1 MDERAPLIGKNLDH
15 YRILAQIGQG
25 GMGVVYRAHDEV
37 LDRDVAVKVLATGAG
52 QTLGRDHLLREAQA
66 ASSLTHPNICTIYQ
80 VGKSGD
86 EFYIVMELV
95 DGQPLTALVGAAGLP
110 FEVLARYGVQIAD
123 ALAHAHDKGTLH
135 RDLKGTNIFVTRE
148 GRVKILDFGLATR
161 VGSDLLSEV
170 TRSYAAL
177 STSLVG
183 TLPYMAPEL
192 LRGEAASQ
200 LSDIWALGVTLYQ
213 AACASLPFP
222 GKTGFEISSAI
233 LHQAPAPLPAS
244 VPPGL
249 AGVILRCLAKEPAQ
263 RFQRASEVR
272 SGLETLQGATL
283 TGRETQQPE
292 HRGPLRMVL
301 RGIEHHAVRDGD
313 VLLLV
318 GTTKGA
324 FLLRSTR
331 DRKRWDVAGPYFHGH
346 GVNAMAYDDREGR
359 HRLWLASNSVLW
371 GTFLRSS
378 DDFGKSWTNPAE
390 ASIKFPAETGA
401 VLKNIWQI
409 SLGGPPQPDVLYCG
423 VEPAALFESRDAGES
438 WSLVRGL
445 FDHPHRPRWMP
456 SNGGLILHTVVP
468 DPGAAGT
475 GRMYVAISAGGVYSS
490 DDGLK
495 SWTARNRGVRVTFM
509 PEKYPEFGQC
519 VHKIALHPARPER
532 LFLQNH
538 WGIYR
543 SDDAGES
550 WRDIANGV
558 PSDFGFPVVIHPH
571 DPDCVFVLPVESD
584 EFRCTPEGHLRV
596 YRTRNAGESWEP
608 MSRGL
613 PQKRAYETVLR
624 DALTADELDPAGL
637 YFGTRSGAL
646 YGSRDEGR
654 SWTRILE
661 GLPAIVCVKIA
672 VVRQPRP
679 PRRAPR
685 PARAAAKRS
694 ARTQARRRK

>member
-1 MDERAPLIGKNLDH
+1 MDERDSMIGKLLDH
-15 YRILAQIGQG
+15 YRIQAQIGQG

-37 LDRDVAVKVLATGAG
+37 LDRDVAVKVLATGTGEA
-52 QTLGRDHLLREAQA
+52 LGHDHLLREAQA

-80 VGKSGD
+80 VGKSGE

-95 DGQPLTALVGAAGLP
+95 EGQPLPALVGSTGLP
-110 FEVLARYGVQIAD
+110 FEVLARYGAQIAD

-135 RDLKGTNIFVTRE
+135 RDLKGANILVTRE

-161 VGSDLLSEV
+161 MGSELLSEV
-170 TRSYAAL
+170 TRSYATLNTA
-177 STSLVG
+177 LVG

-192 LRGEAASQ
+192 LRGEPASQ
-200 LSDIWALGVTLYQ
+200 LTDIWSLGVTLYH
-213 AACASLPFP
+213 AASGRYPFG

-233 LHQAPAPLPAS
+233 LSQPPAPLPAS

-263 RFQRASEVR
+263 RFQRASEAR
-272 SGLETLQGATL
+272 SALETLQGATL
-283 TGRETQQPE
+283 AGREQPQAD
-292 HRGPLRMVL
+292 HRGPRRIVM
-301 RGIEHHAVRDGD
+301 RGIEHHNVREGD

-324 FLLRSTR
+324 FLLRSTPE
-331 DRKRWDVAGPYFHGH
+331 RKRWDVAGPYFHGH
-346 GVNAMAYDDREGR
+346 GVNAMVYDGRESR
-359 HRLWLASNSVLW
+359 HRLWLATNSVLW

-390 ASIKFPAETGA
+390 ADVKFPAETGA
-401 VLKNIWQI
+401 ALKNIWQL
-409 SLGGPPQPDVLYCG
+409 SLGEPTEPDVLYCG

-445 FDHPHRPRWMP
+445 YDHPHRPRWVP
-456 SNGGLILHTVVP
+456 GNGGLMLHTILP
-468 DPGAAGT
+468 RLSPA
-475 GRMYVAISAGGVYSS
+475 GRMYVALSAGGVYSS
-490 DDGLK
+490 DDGMK
-495 SWTARNRGVRVTFM
+495 TWTARNRGVRVTFM

-538 WGIYR
+538 WSIYR
-543 SDDAGES
+543 SDDAGEN

-584 EFRCTPEGHLRV
+584 EFRCTPDGQLRV
-596 YRTRNAGESWEP
+596 YRTRNAGATWEP
-608 MSRGL
+608 LSRGL
-613 PQKRAYETVLR
+613 PQQRAYETVLR
-624 DALTADELDPAGL
+624 DAMTTDELNPTGI
-637 YFGTRSGAL
+637 YFGTRNGAL
-646 YGSRDEGR
+646 YASRDDGR
-654 SWTRILE
+654 SWTRVVE
-661 GLPAIVCVKIA
+661 GLLAVVCVKAI
-672 VVRQPRP
+672 VVGRPRAA
-679 PRRAPR
+679 RAPR
-685 PARAAAKRS
+685 A
-694 ARTQARRRK
+694 ARTAARHTKRPRAKHR